1 MKTLPLERERRPA
14 GSRLLFGAV
23 NVETPEVRYARSGD
37 VSIAY
42 QIVGEGPVD
51 LIFVPFM
58 INLIWAW
65 EQPIFVDFCRRLSDF
80 SRLILLDKRGTGLSD
95 RPRDL
100 PSFETRMDDI
110 RAVMDDAGSE
120 RAALLGAGS
129 PGGQLCAVFAATY
142 PERVVALMLHNTWPR
157 VVSSPDYPMGDP
169 VEKWHRRVRE
179 TRLRWGDRDYQRG
192 ELERY
197 FPSRAGDPEFEHWH
211 VNHERLAA
219 SPGAAAWFLRV
230 LMETDI
236 REVLPTISVPTLVMY
251 QERYS
256 DGCLYLAERIPQA
269 EVLEL
274 ASPDTSIYGDPAVPD
289 AVKRFLSEGRV
300 DSAPE
305 RVLTTVLFTD
315 IVDSTSHAAELG
327 DSRWRA
333 LLDAHHATVRA
344 QLARYGGREVRGT
357 GDGFFATFDG
367 PARAIA
373 CAHGAIAAVGELG
386 LDIRAGIHT
395 GEVELVGGK
404 VEGIAVHIGA
414 RIAAEARPG
423 EVLVSSIVRDLAAGS
438 GIDFEERGVKNLK
451 GVPGQWKLYAAR
463 LSGGARIG

>member
-1 MKTLPLERERRPA
+1 MNLD
-14 GSRLLFGAV
+14 
-23 NVETPEVRYARSGD
+23 TPEVHYARSGD

-42 QIVGEGPVD
+42 QVVGDGPVD

-58 INLIWAW
+58 INLVWAW
-65 EQPIFVDFCRRLSDF
+65 EQPVFVDFCRRLANF

-110 RAVMDDAGSE
+110 RAVMDDARSE

-157 VVSSPDYPMGDP
+157 VASAPDYPMGRS
-169 VEKWHRRVRE
+169 VEAWHQRVRE
-179 TRLRWGDRDYQRG
+179 TRLKWGDREYQLGQLRK
-192 ELERY
+192 Y
-197 FPSRAGDPEFEHWH
+197 FPSHAGDREFEHWY
-211 VNHERLAA
+211 VSHERLAA
-219 SPGAAAWFLRV
+219 SPGAAAWFLRT

-236 REVLPTISVPTLVMY
+236 REVLPTITVPTLVMY
-251 QERYS
+251 QDRYRN
-256 DGCLYLAERIPQA
+256 GCLYLAERIPHA
-269 EVLEL
+269 DVLEVP
-274 ASPDTSIYGDPAVPD
+274 SPDTSIYGESEVPD
-289 AVKRFLSEGRV
+289 AVQRFLAEGRV
-300 DSAPE
+300 DTAPE

-315 IVDSTSHAAELG
+315 IVESTSRAADLG
-327 DSRWRA
+327 DARWRA
-333 LLDAHHATVRA
+333 LLDAHHAAVRA
-344 QLARYGGREVRGT
+344 QLARYGGREVRST

-373 CAHGAIAAVGELG
+373 CAYGAISAVGQLG
-386 LDIRAGIHT
+386 LDVRAGVHT
-395 GEVELVGGK
+395 GEVELAGGK

-414 RIAAEARPG
+414 RIAAEAGPG

-438 GIDFEERGVKNLK
+438 GIDFEERGVKALK
-451 GVPGQWKLYAAR
+451 GVPGEWRLYAAR
-463 LSGGARIG
+463 PNERARNG

>member
-1 MKTLPLERERRPA
+1 MLPAAPPPE
-14 GSRLLFGAV
+14 SRLVFGAV
-23 NVETPEVRYARSGD
+23 NLETPEVRYARSGD
-37 VSIAY
+37 VSVAY
-42 QIVGEGPVD
+42 QVVGEGPVD

-58 INLIWAW
+58 INLVWAW
-65 EQPIFVDFCRRLSDF
+65 EQPIFVDFCRQLAGF

-100 PSFETRMDDI
+100 PSFESRMDDI
-110 RAVMDDAGSE
+110 RAVMDDAASE

-157 VVSSPDYPMGDP
+157 VVSAPDYPIGYP
-169 VEKWHRRVRE
+169 VEEWHRRVRE
-179 TRLRWGDRDYQRG
+179 TRLNWGDRDFQLG
-192 ELERY
+192 ELRRY
-197 FPSRAGDPEFEHWH
+197 FPSRIGDSAFEHWH

-236 REVLPTISVPTLVMY
+236 REVLPAISVPTLIMY
-251 QERYS
+251 QDRYR
-256 DGCLYLAERIPQA
+256 DGCLYLAERIPHA
-269 EVLEL
+269 EVLEMI
-274 ASPDTSIYGDPAVPD
+274 SPDSSIYGDSGVPE
-289 AVKRFLSEGRV
+289 AAKQFLSEGRI
-300 DSAPE
+300 DTAPE

-315 IVDSTSHAAELG
+315 IVDSTSRAAELG

-357 GDGFFATFDG
+357 GDGFLATFDG

-373 CAHGAIAAVGELG
+373 CAHGAINAVGELG

-414 RIAAEARPG
+414 RIAAEARAC
-423 EVLVSSIVRDLAAGS
+423 ELLVSSIVRDLAAGS
-438 GIDFEERGVKNLK
+438 GIDFEDRGTRSSRAFPAN
-451 GVPGQWKLYAAR
+451 GTSTR
-463 LSGGARIG
+463 LDSATAPA

>member
-1 MKTLPLERERRPA
+1 
-14 GSRLLFGAV
+14 
-23 NVETPEVRYARSGD
+23 
-37 VSIAY
+37 
-42 QIVGEGPVD
+42 
-51 LIFVPFM
+51 
-58 INLIWAW
+58 
-65 EQPIFVDFCRRLSDF
+65 
-80 SRLILLDKRGTGLSD
+80 
-95 RPRDL
+95 
-100 PSFETRMDDI
+100 
-110 RAVMDDAGSE
+110 MDDAGSE

-157 VVSSPDYPMGDP
+157 VVSAPDYPMGATED
-169 VEKWHRRVRE
+169 EWHRRVRE
-179 TRLRWGDRDYQRG
+179 TRLKWGDRDYQLG
-192 ELERY
+192 ELRRY
-197 FPSRAGDPEFEHWH
+197 FPSRAGDPEFGHWH

-251 QERYS
+251 QDRYS
-256 DGCLYLAERIPQA
+256 DGCLYLAERISNA
-269 EVLEL
+269 EVLEVT
-274 ASPDTSIYGDPAVPD
+274 SPDTSIYGDPEVPD
-289 AVKRFLSEGRV
+289 AVNRFLAEGRV
-300 DSAPE
+300 DTAPE

-315 IVDSTSHAAELG
+315 IVESTSRAAELG
-327 DSRWRA
+327 DGPWRA

-373 CAHGAIAAVGELG
+373 CAHGSINAVGELG

-395 GEVELVGGK
+395 GEVELIGGR

-414 RIAAEARPG
+414 RIADEARPS
-423 EVLVSSIVRDLAAGS
+423 EVLVSNIVRDLAAGS
-438 GIDFEERGVKNLK
+438 GIDFEDRGTNQLK
-451 GVPGQWKLYAAR
+451 GVPGEWRLYAAR
-463 LSGGARIG
+463 LSERARIG